1 MTAREV
7 KNLAAS
13 VRQRLANIAQVRGEP
28 FQYVAEHYAIERF
41 LYRLSVSPHAGRFLL
56 KGALL
61 FKLWYDQPH
70 RRTRDADL
78 LGFGAPDVPALAK
91 CFTEICVIRYEDGI
105 AYDHDSVRA
114 SEIREGMVYQ
124 GVRVKISAELARAVI
139 PVQFDVG
146 FGDAVTPGPEEIL
159 FPGLLDFP
167 RPRLRAYPRYTV
179 VAEKAETMV
188 VFGEQNSRMR
198 DFYDLWVLA
207 RTQPFEGPLLA
218 DALSATFSRRRT
230 AFPAG
235 IPVGLTDD
243 FARSPIT
250 QTRWK
255 AFLGRSQL
263 DSHTEFPTVLDSL
276 RGFLLKPLGAAA
288 ERRVFRASWSPGG
301 PWKSEKE

>member
-1 MTAREV
+1 MTPRTV

-13 VRQRLANIAQVRGEP
+13 VRQRLANLAQSRGEQ

-41 LYRLSVSPHAGRFLL
+41 LYRLSISSHAERFLL

-61 FKLWYDQPH
+61 FKLWYDEPH

-78 LGFGAPDVPALAK
+78 LGIGAPDVAALAK
-91 CFTEICVIRYEDGI
+91 CFRELCVIRYEDGI
-105 AYDHDSVRA
+105 TFDADSVRA
-114 SEIREGMVYQ
+114 SAIREGMVYQ
-124 GVRVKISAELARAVI
+124 GVRVKFSGELARAVI

-146 FGDAVTPGPEEIL
+146 FGDAVTPGPEEIV

-167 RPRLRAYPRYTV
+167 RPRLRAYPKYTV
-179 VAEKAETMV
+179 VAEKTEAMV

-218 DALSATFSRRRT
+218 DAFSATFSRRRT

-243 FARSPIT
+243 FARSPLT

-263 DSHTEFPTVLDSL
+263 DSRTEFPAVLSSL
-276 RGFLLKPLGAAA
+276 REFLLQPLAAA
-288 ERRVFRASWSPGG
+288 AKGEVFRASWSPGG
-301 PWKSEKE
+301 PWKPNE